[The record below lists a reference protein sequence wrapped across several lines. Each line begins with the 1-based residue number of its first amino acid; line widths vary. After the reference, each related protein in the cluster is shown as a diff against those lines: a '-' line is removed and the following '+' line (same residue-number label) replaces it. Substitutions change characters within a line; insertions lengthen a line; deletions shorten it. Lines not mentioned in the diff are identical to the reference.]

1 MTTTMTL
8 KRIQLPSNKES
19 VLQIEQFIDSFCEKR
34 EITQDCY
41 GNILIALTEAV
52 NNAIQHGNGYK
63 PDTFVVIEYEVSDDE
78 VLFIV
83 KDEGNGFD
91 YEKIPDPTLPE
102 NILNT
107 NGRGVFLMQNLADKF
122 AFENNGSIVKLTFC
136 LSSN

>member
-1 MTTTMTL
+1 MTATIPF
-8 KRIQLPSNKES
+8 KKIQLPSTKES
-19 VLQIEQFIDSFCEKR
+19 IVEIEQFIDSFCEKR

-52 NNAIQHGNGYK
+52 NNAIQHGNRYQ
-63 PDTFVVIEYEVSDDE
+63 PDKVVVIEYEVVNDE

-83 KDEGNGFD
+83 KDQGNGFD
-91 YEKIPDPTLPE
+91 YKKIPDPTLPE

>member
-8 KRIQLPSNKES
+8 RRIQLPSNKES

-34 EITQDCY
+34 EVTQDCY

-52 NNAIQHGNGYK
+52 NNAIEHGNGYQ
-63 PDTFVVIEYEVSDDE
+63 PDKLVIIEYEVFGDE

-83 KDEGNGFD
+83 KDQGNGFD
-91 YEKIPDPTLPE
+91 YKKIPDPTLPE

-107 NGRGVFLMQNLADKF
+107 NGRGVFLMRNLADKF
-122 AFENNGSIVKLTFC
+122 SFENNGSIVKLTFC

>member
-1 MTTTMTL
+1 MTATIPF
-8 KRIQLPSNKES
+8 KKIQLPSTKES
-19 VLQIEQFIDSFCEKR
+19 IVEIERFIDSFCEKR

-52 NNAIQHGNGYK
+52 NNAIQHGNGYQ
-63 PDTFVVIEYEVSDDE
+63 PDKVVVIEYEVVNDE

-83 KDEGNGFD
+83 KDQGNGFD
-91 YEKIPDPTLPE
+91 YKKIPDPTLPE